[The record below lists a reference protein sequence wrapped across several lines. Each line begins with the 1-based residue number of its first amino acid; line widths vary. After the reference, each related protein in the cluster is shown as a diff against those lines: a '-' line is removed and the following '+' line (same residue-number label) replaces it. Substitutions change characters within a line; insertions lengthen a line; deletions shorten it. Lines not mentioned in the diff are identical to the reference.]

1 MVLFCT
7 FEPITIKLR
16 KMNKLNLIGILIFC
30 LAATTGWSQ
39 KTFSEGSV
47 KFEITDLSSDNPQ
60 VAGQL
65 EMMKGST
72 MTIYVKGDQQLTSMN
87 MMNGM
92 MQQNMIMDKENNSM
106 LMLMDMMGRKI
117 KVEMP
122 VDENEAEDVD
132 VDIEYFE
139 DDTKTDGQDVKVETY
154 ITDAFEFD
162 GQMIRN
168 APGSK
173 QLRGMP
179 LEFTVSQPEISMTFT
194 AQEVLMEVDDSVFD
208 IDASGYEE
216 MAPEDLQNMGG
227 MGF

>member
-1 MVLFCT
+1 
-7 FEPITIKLR
+7 
-16 KMNKLNLIGILIFC
+16 MNKINLIGLFIFF
-30 LAATTGWSQ
+30 LAATSAWGQ
-39 KTFSEGSV
+39 KTFSEGTV

-72 MTIYVKGDQQLTSMN
+72 MTIYIKDEQQMTSMN

-92 MQQNMIMDKENNSM
+92 MQQNMIMDKENNTM
-106 LMLMDMMGRKI
+106 LMLMDMMGRKV
-117 KVEMP
+117 KVKMP
-122 VDENEAEDVD
+122 VDENEAENVD
-132 VDIEYFE
+132 VDIKYFE
-139 DDTKTDGQDVKVETY
+139 DDTKKIAGYDTYRAVMVTKSEGQEIKLVTY

-162 GQMIRN
+162 GQMIQS

-179 LEFTVSQPEISMTFT
+179 LEFTVMQPEISMTFT
-194 AQEVLMEVDDSVFD
+194 AQEVSTSVDASVFD
-208 IDASGYEE
+208 IDTSDYEE
-216 MAPEDLQNMGG
+216 MDPKDLQNMGG

>member
-1 MVLFCT
+1 
-7 FEPITIKLR
+7 
-16 KMNKLNLIGILIFC
+16 MNKLKLIGLLIFC
-30 LAATTGWSQ
+30 LAATTSWGQ

-65 EMMKGST
+65 EMMKGSK

-92 MQQNMIMDKENNSM
+92 VQQNMILDKENNNM

-139 DDTKTDGQDVKVETY
+139 DDRKEIAGYDTYRAVMITKTDGQEVRLETY
-154 ITDAFEFD
+154 ITDEFEFD
-162 GQMIRN
+162 GQMIQN

-194 AQEVLMEVDDSVFD
+194 AQEVLMAVDDAVFD
-208 IDASGYEE
+208 IDPSGYEE
-216 MAPEDLQNMGG
+216 MDPEDLQNMGG

>member
-1 MVLFCT
+1 
-7 FEPITIKLR
+7 
-16 KMNKLNLIGILIFC
+16 MNKINLIGLLIFC

-139 DDTKTDGQDVKVETY
+139 DDRKEIAGYDTYRAVMNTKTDGQDVKVETY

-162 GQMIRN
+162 GQMIQN

-208 IDASGYEE
+208 IDASEYEE

>member
-1 MVLFCT
+1 
-7 FEPITIKLR
+7 
-16 KMNKLNLIGILIFC
+16 MNKINLIGIFIFC
-30 LAATTGWSQ
+30 LIATTGWSQ

-47 KFEITDLSSDNPQ
+47 QFEITDLSSDNPQ

-72 MTIYVKGDQQLTSMN
+72 MTIYVKGDQQLTSM
-87 MMNGM
+87 
-92 MQQNMIMDKENNSM
+92 
-106 LMLMDMMGRKI
+106 DMMGRKI
-117 KVEMP
+117 KVQMP
-122 VDENEAEDVD
+122 TDENEAEDVD

-139 DDTKTDGQDVKVETY
+139 DDRKEIAGYDTYRAVMKTNTDGQQVTLETY

-162 GQMIRN
+162 GEMIRN

-194 AQEVLMEVDDSVFD
+194 AQEVLMEIDDSVFD
-208 IDASGYEE
+208 IDASEYEE
-216 MAPEDLQNMGG
+216 MDPEDLQNMGG

>member
-1 MVLFCT
+1 
-7 FEPITIKLR
+7 
-16 KMNKLNLIGILIFC
+16 MNRINLIGLLIFC

-39 KTFSEGSV
+39 KMFSEGSV
-47 KFEITDLSSDNPQ
+47 QFEITDLSSDNPQ

-72 MTIYVKGDQQLTSMN
+72 MTTYVKGDQQLTSMN

-92 MQQNMIMDKENNSM
+92 IQQKMIMDKENNSM

-117 KVEMP
+117 KVVMP
-122 VDENEAEDVD
+122 TDKDQTDETDVN
-132 VDIEYFE
+132 IEYFE
-139 DDTKTDGQDVKVETY
+139 DDRKEIAGYDTYRAVMTTNTDGQQVRLETY
-154 ITDAFEFD
+154 ITDAFQFD
-162 GQMIRN
+162 GEMIRN
-168 APGSK
+168 APGSE

-179 LEFTVSQPEISMTFT
+179 LEFTVSQPEIKMTFT
-194 AQEVLMEVDDSVFD
+194 AQEVSTSVDDSIFE

-216 MAPEDLQNMGG
+216 MDPEELQNMGG